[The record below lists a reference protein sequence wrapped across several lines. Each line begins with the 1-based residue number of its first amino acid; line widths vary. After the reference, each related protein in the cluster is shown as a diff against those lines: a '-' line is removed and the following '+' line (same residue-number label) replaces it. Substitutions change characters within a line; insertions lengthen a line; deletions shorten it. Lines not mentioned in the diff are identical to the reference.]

1 MKKPIQTRLP
11 YLRFVLP
18 FLVLISLV
26 ACSVGTETRLI
37 NYKGTC
43 SQQTQQFMDYVHS
56 LAVDELNPLIVDGY
70 QSGPTTDFMKRIDA
84 LNTKINDINTPECNP
99 RAEGVKDALILYMR
113 ETKSY
118 FTVMLGRAAYGEGSV
133 QAQFAKMS
141 EAAQA
146 FEITLEDLRK

>member
-1 MKKPIQTRLP
+1 M
-11 YLRFVLP
+11 
-18 FLVLISLV
+18 SLV
-26 ACSVGTETRLI
+26 ACGTSSDTRLI
-37 NYKGTC
+37 RYKGTC

-56 LAVDELNPLIVDGY
+56 MAVDELNPMIVDGY
-70 QSGPTTDFMKRIDA
+70 KSGATTDFMKRIDE

-99 RAEGVKDALILYMR
+99 RTEDVKDALILYMR

-118 FTVMLGRAAYGEGSV
+118 FTVLLGRTVYGEGSV

-146 FEITLEDLRK
+146 FEIALEDLRK

>member
-1 MKKPIQTRLP
+1 M
-11 YLRFVLP
+11 
-18 FLVLISLV
+18 SLV
-26 ACSVGTETRLI
+26 ACDTSSGTRLI
-37 NYKGTC
+37 KYKGTC

-56 LAVDELNPLIVDGY
+56 VAVDELNPLIVDGY
-70 QSGPTTDFMKRIDA
+70 QSGLTTDFMKRIDQ

-99 RAEGVKDALILYMR
+99 KTEDVKDLLILYMR

-118 FTVMLGRAAYGEGSV
+118 FTVMIGRAAYGEGSV

-146 FEITLEDLRK
+146 FEIALEDLRK